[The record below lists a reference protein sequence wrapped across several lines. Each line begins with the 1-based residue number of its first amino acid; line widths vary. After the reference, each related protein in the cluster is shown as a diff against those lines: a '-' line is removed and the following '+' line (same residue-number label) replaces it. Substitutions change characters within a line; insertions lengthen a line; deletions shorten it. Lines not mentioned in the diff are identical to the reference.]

1 VGVEGQPNRTEAK
14 IRSFT
19 DLIAWQKAHQLAL
32 EIYKATKSFP
42 DSERFGLISQMR
54 RAVVSVPANLAEGFR
69 RTGSKNKLQ
78 FYNMAQGSL
87 EEVHYFIILAKD
99 LGYLPDVERVMDKY
113 EETARLITGLMASIR
128 RS

>member
-1 VGVEGQPNRTEAK
+1 MEQQFRSVPK
-14 IRSFT
+14 IKSFT
-19 DLIAWQKAHQLAL
+19 DLIVWQKAHHLAL
-32 EIYKATKSFP
+32 ETYKVTKSFP

-54 RAVVSVPANLAEGFR
+54 RAAVSVPANIAEGFR
-69 RTGSKNKLQ
+69 RTGQKNKLQ

-99 LGYLPDVERVMDKY
+99 LGYLPDGNGLMDKY
-113 EETARLITGLMASIR
+113 QETAKLISGLMASIC

>member
-1 VGVEGQPNRTEAK
+1 
-14 IRSFT
+14 
-19 DLIAWQKAHQLAL
+19 LIAWQKAHQLAL